1 MESFNLYSSSRL
13 LVSDSETAFLRFENV
28 FRVIGFCLL
37 KIFLVFFRRFVQIYP
52 IVCLCGAITGLY
64 FSLFIS
70 QLCNMIVC
78 LFPKLSSDIRFRM
91 TGAILRLVIFNVLNY

>member
-1 MESFNLYSSSRL
+1 MSH
-13 LVSDSETAFLRFENV
+13 
-28 FRVIGFCLL
+28 
-37 KIFLVFFRRFVQIYP
+37 KIFRL
-52 IVCLCGAITGLY
+52 IVCRFFLTYPVDCSSGVITRSY

-91 TGAILRLVIFNVLNY
+91 TDAIFELVILIS